1 MLTSPTA
8 AGSFLMLYFDDERS
22 SMVKVNLHLFGG
34 MAGKHAF
41 CLKASF
47 TKGFEISCQFLVFLP
62 LYGVQGRLA
71 FQLAGAQSQR

>member
-1 MLTSPTA
+1 
-8 AGSFLMLYFDDERS
+8 MLYFDGERS

-47 TKGFEISCQFLVFLP
+47 TKGFEISCQFLDFSSP
-62 LYGVQGRLA
+62 LRCARTRGVSASGSTKPA
-71 FQLAGAQSQR
+71 LAGLSL